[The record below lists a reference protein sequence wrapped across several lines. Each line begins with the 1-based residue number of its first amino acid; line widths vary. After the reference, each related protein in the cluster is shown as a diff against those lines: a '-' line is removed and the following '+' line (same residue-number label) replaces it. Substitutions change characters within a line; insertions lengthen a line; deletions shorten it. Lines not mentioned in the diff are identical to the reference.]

1 MGIIFLFTIL
11 HFATVKGSTKKLL
24 KLTKVKGKDFF
35 VKIFVS
41 PNCLWFSA
49 FHHLALPLHH
59 LNLHHCPTQVALG
72 PKEVRKELCLM
83 ASNEVHLESI

>member
-1 MGIIFLFTIL
+1 MIL
-11 HFATVKGSTKKLL
+11 LHIANTQGSTRKLL

-35 VKIFVS
+35 VEEYFQFVS
-41 PNCLWFSA
+41 PNCLWVSV

-59 LNLHHCPTQVALG
+59 LNPHRCLTPAALDPTEAH
-72 PKEVRKELCLM
+72 KELCLM